1 MKTLLIFTDWF
12 APGFKAGGPIR
23 SVVNLVALLESD
35 YNIFIYT
42 SDRDFNS
49 TLPYSG
55 ISLNT
60 WIPYNKRSK
69 VFYASP
75 EHTTISGLRK
85 ILKEVRPDT
94 IYLNSMWSVKFT
106 LLPLLFT
113 RFYGIKRIV
122 LAPRG
127 MLKPSALAIKPLKK
141 KGFLWLV
148 KWAFTS
154 NNIIFHAT
162 DNDEEKAIG
171 TYFKNKVIIIGNV
184 PGSAGTFVT
193 VTKSPKSLHLV
204 CISRIHPIKN
214 ILYVLDLMKHID
226 TDSKIHLSIYGP
238 KEDEL
243 YFQKC
248 KEVSLT
254 IQDNVSIAFHEE
266 VEHEKI
272 QHIIQKHHVFILP
285 TLGENFGHSIFE
297 SFASGRPVIIS
308 DQTPWRNL
316 ENKMVGFD
324 LPLNEKGLWISRIS
338 KFVDMDQV
346 TYDNWCKHAHQFGVD
361 FINST
366 NLKNKYIQLF
376 S

>member
-1 MKTLLIFTDWF
+1 
-12 APGFKAGGPIR
+12 
-23 SVVNLVALLESD
+23 
-35 YNIFIYT
+35 
-42 SDRDFNS
+42 
-49 TLPYSG
+49 
-55 ISLNT
+55 
-60 WIPYNKRSK
+60 
-69 VFYASP
+69 
-75 EHTTISGLRK
+75 
-85 ILKEVRPDT
+85 
-94 IYLNSMWSVKFT
+94 
-106 LLPLLFT
+106 
-113 RFYGIKRIV
+113 
-122 LAPRG
+122 
-127 MLKPSALAIKPLKK
+127 
-141 KGFLWLV
+141 
-148 KWAFTS
+148 
-154 NNIIFHAT
+154 
-162 DNDEEKAIG
+162 
-171 TYFKNKVIIIGNV
+171 
-184 PGSAGTFVT
+184 
-193 VTKSPKSLHLV
+193 
-204 CISRIHPIKN
+204 
-214 ILYVLDLMKHID
+214 MKHID

-324 LPLNEKGLWISRIS
+324 LPLNEKGLWISSIS
-338 KFVDMDQV
+338 KFVDMDQL
-346 TYDNWCKHAHQFGVD
+346 TYDSWCKHAHQFGVD